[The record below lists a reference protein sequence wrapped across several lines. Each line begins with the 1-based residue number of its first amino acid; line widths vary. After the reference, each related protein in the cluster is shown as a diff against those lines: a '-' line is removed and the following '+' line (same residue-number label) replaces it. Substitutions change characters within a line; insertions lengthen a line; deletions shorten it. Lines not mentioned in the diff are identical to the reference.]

1 MQTLVRRIIE
11 LSARNR
17 FIVLALCAALIAVG
31 IWATLNTPLD
41 AIPDVSDNQVIVY
54 VDWPGRSP
62 QLVEDQVT
70 YPLASNLQGLPNLKA
85 VRAQSMF
92 GFSLVYVIFDDDVD
106 IYWARTRVLER
117 LNYISGLLPGGAVPR
132 LGPEGTGVGH
142 VFWYTLQSKQ
152 HDLAQLRAVQD
163 WYLKLGLQATPGV
176 AEVASMGGFVK
187 QYQIN
192 LDPVKMAGRGVSLDA
207 VVNAVRRSN
216 NDVGGRLLE
225 IGQTEYI
232 VRGIGYVRSIAD
244 LSNIV
249 VDAPN
254 GVPVFLSSL
263 GTVSTGGEMRR
274 GLLDEN
280 GTGEVVGGIVVARYG
295 ENAKE
300 VIDAVKAR
308 LAELEK
314 GLPAG
319 VTIRTAY
326 DRSELIERAVDTLKS
341 ALTEEA
347 IIVSVVAIVF
357 LLHLGSAATVLV
369 GLPLS
374 VLFSFILM
382 KFFGITSNIMS
393 LGGVALAIG
402 EIVDASIVMVEN
414 AHRQLSE
421 RAGAEGP
428 GPRDE
433 GERIGADVSTGGAS
447 PAGVS
452 PSALVPRPSS
462 LEVSSIEVSP
472 LDRTAVIIRASKQ
485 VGPAIFGSLLVMIV
499 SFLPV
504 FLLTGQEGKLF
515 KPLAY
520 TKTFAM
526 LGASILAITLVP
538 VMMTFFL
545 RGRLR
550 TESENP
556 VNRFFTRLYAPFLK
570 WSLRNR
576 KVMLGLNVAALVIA
590 IPMMTS
596 LGKEFMPPL
605 DEGSLLY
612 MPIAMPSINITEAK
626 RLLQIQDRII
636 AAHPAVKYVLG
647 KVGRAETATDP
658 APVSMTETII
668 ELKPK
673 DQWPDGM
680 TSDDIIQQL
689 TEQLR
694 IPGVTNA
701 WTQPIINRIDMLN
714 TGVRTQL
721 GVKIFGPDLKTLE
734 ELGLRTE
741 AILRKVPGA
750 ADLYTERISGGK
762 YLNIE
767 PDRAAIARFGIP
779 VGVVLDAIE
788 TAVGGLNVTTTVEG
802 RARFPVQVRYL
813 ADYRDN
819 IAALNGLLITIPR
832 GGGAMPAPASPSG
845 GGGMGMG
852 GGAIAPAAAPAP
864 GAVASAA
871 TTIQL
876 PLGQLARIT
885 TTPGPAMINSENG
898 QLRALVQLN
907 ARGRDMGSFVDEAKA
922 ALDRDLKLPAGYS
935 LQWSGQYENQI
946 HASKRLRVMIPLVLV
961 IIFAILYF
969 TLHSAIEAGL
979 VMLSVPFALIG
990 GVYLMWLYDFNWS
1003 VAVWVGFIALYG
1015 VAVQTGVVMVLYL
1028 HEALDRKM
1036 LDGNVT
1042 VQEIFDATVEGALL
1056 RVRPKIMTV
1065 ATTVFGLVPLLWA
1078 TGAGSDVMKPIA
1090 VPLIGGMVTSTIHV
1104 LLVTPIIFFIVK
1116 RHELKRGRLKLSGLR
1131 ATEELQ
1137 ETSEEAARA
1146 RPELTPVENVREEEA
1161 PLREVSHEA
1170 PGGTPGKKR
1179 VIVGGLIAAA
1189 IAVVILTGVILMRKD
1204 STAGRLVLDSEVA
1217 SGISVSLA
1225 ADGRPRSGTN
1235 AFEIRFDD
1243 ASSKS
1248 PVVVSNVSAEAMM
1261 PAMGSIAP
1269 MSEPFVLEKGGNVGQ
1284 YRAKGKLTT
1293 TGTWQIRVRFDG
1305 PGGPAQV
1312 ILEVNVS

>member
-1 MQTLVRRIIE
+1 MQNLVRRIIE

-17 FIVLALCAALIAVG
+17 FIVLALYAILIAVG
-31 IWATLNTPLD
+31 TWATLNTPLD
-41 AIPDVSDNQVIVY
+41 AIPDVSDNQVIVF

-62 QLVEDQVT
+62 QLVEDQVS

-92 GFSLVYVIFDDDVD
+92 GFSFVYVIFDDDVD

-142 VFWYTLQSKQ
+142 VFWYTLQSKE
-152 HDLAQLRAVQD
+152 HDLAQLRAIQD

-176 AEVASMGGFVK
+176 AEVASVGGFVK
-187 QYQIN
+187 QYQIS
-192 LDPVKMAGRGVSLDA
+192 LDPLKMAARGVSLDA

-232 VRGIGYVRSIAD
+232 VRGIGYVRSVAD

-254 GVPVFLSSL
+254 GVPIYLSSL
-263 GTVSTGGEMRR
+263 GTVSTGPELRR

-280 GTGEVVGGIVVARYG
+280 GRGEVVGGIVVARYG

-300 VIDAVKAR
+300 VIDAVKIR
-308 LAELEK
+308 LAELGK

-319 VTIRTAY
+319 VTIHTAY
-326 DRSELIERAVDTLKS
+326 DRSELIERAVDTLKE
-341 ALTEEA
+341 ALTQEA
-347 IIVSVVAIVF
+347 IIVSLVAIVF
-357 LLHLGSAATVLV
+357 LLHFGSAATVLV

-374 VLFSFILM
+374 VLFSFVLM
-382 KFFGITSNIMS
+382 YFFGITSNIMS

-414 AHRQLSE
+414 AHRHLSE
-421 RAGAEGP
+421 GTEKMQRN
-428 GPRDE
+428 
-433 GERIGADVSTGGAS
+433 RIET
-447 PAGVS
+447 
-452 PSALVPRPSS
+452 
-462 LEVSSIEVSP
+462 
-472 LDRTAVIIRASKQ
+472 IIGASKQ

-515 KPLAY
+515 RPLAY

-538 VMMTFFL
+538 VLMTFFL

-550 TESENP
+550 AESENP
-556 VNRFFTRLYAPFLK
+556 VNRFFARLYEPLLK

-576 KVMLGLNVAALVIA
+576 KVMLGLNLAALVIA
-590 IPMMTS
+590 IPMMMS

-612 MPIAMPSINITEAK
+612 MPITMPSINITEAK
-626 RLLQIQDRII
+626 RLIQIQDRII
-636 AAHPAVKYVLG
+636 AEHPAVKYVLG

-658 APVSMTETII
+658 SPVSMFETII

-673 DQWPDGM
+673 DEWPDGM
-680 TSDDIIQQL
+680 TKDQIIQEL
-689 TEQLR
+689 NDKLR

-734 ELGLRTE
+734 QLGLQAE
-741 AILRKVPGA
+741 AILRKIPGA
-750 ADLYTERISGGK
+750 ADLYTERISGGQ

-767 PDRAAIARFGIP
+767 PDRAAIARYGIP

-788 TAVGGLNVTTTVEG
+788 TAVGGINVTTTVEG

-819 IAALNGLLITIPR
+819 IAALQSLFITIPR
-832 GGGAMPAPASPSG
+832 GGGAMSAPAASTAGG
-845 GGGMGMG
+845 GGGMSMG
-852 GGAIAPAAAPAP
+852 GGASAPAAAPMAAP
-864 GAVASAA
+864 VGAGG

-876 PLGQLARIT
+876 PLGQLARIST
-885 TTPGPAMINSENG
+885 SPGPAMINSENG
-898 QLRALVQLN
+898 QLRSLVQLN
-907 ARGRDMGSFVDEAKA
+907 VRGRDMGSFVDEAKA
-922 ALDRDLKLPAGYS
+922 ALERELQLPASYS
-935 LQWSGQYENQI
+935 LAWSGQYENQI
-946 HASKRLRVMIPLVLV
+946 HARKRLQVLLPLVLV

-990 GVYLMWLYDFNWS
+990 GVYLMWFYGFNWS

-1028 HEALDRKM
+1028 HEALDQKM
-1036 LDGNVT
+1036 LDGKVT
-1042 VQEIFDATVEGALL
+1042 VQEVFDATVEGALL

-1065 ATTVFGLVPLLWA
+1065 ATTVLGLVPLLWA

-1090 VPLIGGMVTSTIHV
+1090 VPLIGGMITSTIHV

-1137 ETSEEAARA
+1137 ESDEKGTPA
-1146 RPELTPVENVREEEA
+1146 RPALMVVENVSEEEE
-1161 PLREVSHEA
+1161 PLPDVERDPSIGQ
-1170 PGGTPGKKR
+1170 PKKKAI
-1179 VIVGGLIAAA
+1179 VIASVAAA
-1189 IAVVILTGVILMRKD
+1189 LAAIVIAGVMLMRGGSGGD
-1204 STAGRLVLDSEVA
+1204 RLVLDSEVV
-1217 SGISVSLA
+1217 SGVSVSLSA
-1225 ADGRPRSGTN
+1225 EGRPRSGTN
-1235 AFEIRFDD
+1235 AFVLAFEDP
-1243 ASSKS
+1243 SSSS
-1248 PVVVSNVSAEAMM
+1248 PLAVSDVSAEAVMR
-1261 PAMGSIAP
+1261 AMGAMP
-1269 MSEPFVLEKGGNVGQ
+1269 QMTEPLVLEKSEVAGR
-1284 YRAKGKLTT
+1284 YRARGSLAMK
-1293 TGTWQIRVRFDG
+1293 GTWQIRVRFSG
-1305 PGGPAQV
+1305 PGGPAQAV
-1312 ILEVNVS
+1312 LEVNLS